1 MKRRNFISFLGLSY
15 LAGTQK
21 LSAQN
26 SELNDRAYWVSTLK
40 KIAEPILN
48 DLSKNKFKANFEIEL
63 SPKWDNRNKNVAYLE
78 AFSRL
83 LVGISPLLNL
93 PEDSTLEGQ
102 LRNDLL
108 KKSLSSIKNA
118 VNPQAPDYMMWQGE
132 GQTLV
137 DAAFFA
143 QALYKAKNKLWEPLY
158 AESKAQLVSVL
169 KLQRKVNPAYSN
181 WLLFAAM
188 TEAFLLSIGEE
199 ADLFRIDMAIRKIEE
214 WYLGDGWFGDGPNFH
229 MDYYNSFVIHSMLVD
244 VLEIL
249 KTHHKNK
256 NQYEEK
262 YQLAIKRMVRHSE
275 FLERMISPEGSFPAF
290 GRSMTYRMGVFQSL
304 THSVLLN
311 KYPEEISPGQ
321 IRAGL
326 TTVMKKM
333 FEFEGTFNNK
343 GYLNLGLVGHQPDLA
358 DSYTNT
364 GSLYLT
370 SLVFLPLGLPE
381 NDVFW
386 TSKSEDWTQKKAWS
400 GKPFRKDYHVG
411 Y

>member
-386 TSKSEDWTQKKAWS
+386 TSKSEDWTQKKAWI
-400 GKPFRKDYHVG
+400 GKPFKKDYHVG